1 MDQQLDIVSFKEL
14 LPSLNDIFIKLVEG
28 TPVSRSFETKKDQL
42 EYLTRVQKKTFIV
55 STLLLPVLY
64 VGLIFGMGFIAE
76 KSRETLSIAVIDSSG
91 YFSAPILEKQNQFD
105 SSSTLTL
112 VNDRSEAQL
121 KEKEDGYDGY
131 LIIPALDWTK
141 GLDSLPLNT
150 YKSYGSAT
158 TAAVEA
164 KINRIW
170 SEVLNDSLQI
180 DIGKQMILSQSRIGI
195 KAKNIIDEKSDSD
208 TAEGIGYV
216 AGLLMYFILLV
227 YGSQVMMGV
236 MEEKTN
242 RIAEVIVS
250 SVRPFQMMLGKI
262 IGIGAVALTQ
272 FLLWI
277 VFILAAYN
285 IAKEAGTQMGAAE
298 MVGNMQRL
306 FTNVDVPLILFC
318 FGFYF
323 LAGFFFYASLYGA
336 VGSAVNEDIREAQS
350 LSFPITMLVI
360 ISIAMMTAS
369 IANPSSSIAV
379 WGSLIPFS
387 SPIVMMARIPY
398 GVPGTVPWWQLIASM
413 IILVL
418 SFLAMVWVAGKI
430 YRTGILLYGKK
441 VTWAEMLKWIF
452 RKN

>member
-1 MDQQLDIVSFKEL
+1 MNKTWI
-14 LPSLNDIFIKLVEG
+14 IIK
-28 TPVSRSFETKKDQL
+28 R
-42 EYLTRVQKKTFIV
+42 EYLTRVKKKTFII

-76 KSRETLSIAVIDSSG
+76 NSRETLSIAVIDSSG
-91 YFSAPILEKQNQFD
+91 YFSAPILEKQNQLD
-105 SSSTLTL
+105 NSSILTL
-112 VNDRSEAQL
+112 VENVEAAEQNQKSE
-121 KEKEDGYDGY
+121 GYDGY
-131 LIIPALDWTK
+131 LVIPALDWRK
-141 GLDSLPLNT
+141 GLDSLSLNT
-150 YKSYGSAT
+150 FKSYGSAT
-158 TAAVEA
+158 TAAVQA
-164 KINRIW
+164 KIDRIW
-170 SEVLNDSLQI
+170 GQVVNDSLQI
-180 DIGKQMILSQSRIGI
+180 DSDKLLVLSQSRLQL
-195 KAKNIIDEKSDSD
+195 KAKNIVDEKSDSD

-277 VFILAAYN
+277 AFILVAYN
-285 IAKEAGTQMGAAE
+285 VAKEAGTQMGAAE

-306 FTNVDVPLILFC
+306 FTQVNVPLILGC

-360 ISIAMMTAS
+360 LSIAMMTAT
-369 IANPSSSIAV
+369 IANPSGPIAV
-379 WGSLIPFS
+379 WGSFLPFS

-398 GVPGTVPWWQLIASM
+398 GVPGTVPWWQLIVSM
-413 IILVL
+413 LILIL
-418 SFLAMVWVAGKI
+418 SFIAMVWLAGKI

-441 VTWAEMLKWIF
+441 VTWGEMLKWIV

>member
-1 MDQQLDIVSFKEL
+1 
-14 LPSLNDIFIKLVEG
+14 
-28 TPVSRSFETKKDQL
+28 
-42 EYLTRVQKKTFIV
+42 
-55 STLLLPVLY
+55 
-64 VGLIFGMGFIAE
+64 
-76 KSRETLSIAVIDSSG
+76 
-91 YFSAPILEKQNQFD
+91 
-105 SSSTLTL
+105 
-112 VNDRSEAQL
+112 
-121 KEKEDGYDGY
+121 
-131 LIIPALDWTK
+131 
-141 GLDSLPLNT
+141 LPLHT

-170 SEVLNDSLQI
+170 SEVVNDSLQI
-180 DIGKQMILSQSRIGI
+180 DLGKQLILTQSRIGI
-195 KAKNIIDEKSDSD
+195 KAKNVIDEKSDSD

-277 VFILAAYN
+277 AFILVAYN
-285 IAKEAGTQMGAAE
+285 VAKEAGTQMGAAE

-306 FTNVDVPLILFC
+306 FTKVDVPLILGC

-360 ISIAMMTAS
+360 LSIAMMTAS
-369 IANPSSSIAV
+369 IANPSGPIAV
-379 WGSLIPFS
+379 WGSLLPFS

-398 GVPGTVPWWQLIASM
+398 GVPGTVPWWQLLASM
-413 IILVL
+413 AILVL
-418 SFLAMVWVAGKI
+418 SFLAMVWFAGKI
-430 YRTGILLYGKK
+430 YRTGILMYGKK
-441 VTWAEMLKWIF
+441 ITWGEMLKWIV